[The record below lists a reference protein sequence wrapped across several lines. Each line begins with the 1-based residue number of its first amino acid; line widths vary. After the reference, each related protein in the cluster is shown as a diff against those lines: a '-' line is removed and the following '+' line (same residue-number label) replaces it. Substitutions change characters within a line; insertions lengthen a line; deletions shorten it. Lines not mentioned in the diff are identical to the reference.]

1 MGAGLWAAVGAA
13 LGAGPDR
20 PIRAGAKGLH
30 VGQFARRVPF
40 ATRWQRVVTVS
51 EPRRGRVGA
60 AAIAALASRLTARDQ
75 QVALACYEHRV
86 LTTEQLRRLYFSAPR
101 RARRRLARLYQLR
114 VLDRF
119 RPTLQPGQGS
129 AQHHWILDEAGAHV
143 VAAHLGIERTELRWS
158 HQRALAMLD
167 SQKLDHQVEV
177 NEFFTR
183 LSEEARQVG
192 GRLVDWWGERRCLAA
207 LNGQAGP
214 DGCGK
219 LALPGRRPLSFL
231 LELDRS
237 TEDHG
242 RLRQKARRYQKA
254 LPRSI
259 LSDEQPLLLVAVPTL
274 ARRDNAAA
282 TLAGSS
288 LPIRVLVWTPE
299 RSPLA
304 TLRDALDDFDTDIH
318 DRSFDLA
325 PLPAPD
331 D

>member
-1 MGAGLWAAVGAA
+1 MWAGLWAAMGAA

-20 PIRAGAKGLH
+20 PTRAASKRLH
-30 VGQFARRVPF
+30 VAGFALRVRF
-40 ATRWQRVVTVS
+40 ATRWWKVVTVL

-60 AAIAALASRLTARDQ
+60 AAIAALASHLTERDQ
-75 QVALACYEHRV
+75 QVALSCYEHRV

-101 RARRRLARLYQLR
+101 RARRRLTLLYQLR

-119 RPTLQPGQGS
+119 RPTLQPGQGT

-143 VAAHLGIERTELRWS
+143 VAARLGIERAELRWT
-158 HQRALAMLD
+158 HQRALGMFG
-167 SQKLDHQVEV
+167 SQKLDHQLEV
-177 NEFFTR
+177 NEFFTL
-183 LSEEARQVG
+183 LSEEAGQVG
-192 GRLVDWWGERRCLAA
+192 GRLVEWWGERRCLAA
-207 LNGQAGP
+207 LAGQAAP
-214 DGCGK
+214 DGYGK
-219 LALPGRRPLSFL
+219 LVLPGRRPVSFL

-259 LSDEQPLLLVAVPTL
+259 LADEQPLLLIAVRTP
-274 ARRDNAAA
+274 ARRDNAVAQ
-282 TLAGSS
+282 LAGSS
-288 LPIRVLVWTPE
+288 LPLRVCVWTPE

-304 TLRDALDDFDTDIH
+304 ALRDATDDFHTHTDN
-318 DRSFDLA
+318 RSSDLA
-325 PLPAPD
+325 ALPDPD

>member
-1 MGAGLWAAVGAA
+1 MTV
-13 LGAGPDR
+13 PET
-20 PIRAGAKGLH
+20 
-30 VGQFARRVPF
+30 RRV
-40 ATRWQRVVTVS
+40 
-51 EPRRGRVGA
+51 RVGA
-60 AAIAALASRLTARDQ
+60 AAIAALASRLTERDQ
-75 QVALACYEHRV
+75 LVALACYEHRV

-101 RARRRLARLYQLR
+101 RARRRLTLLYQLR

-143 VAAHLGIERTELRWS
+143 VAARLGVERNELRWR
-158 HQRALAMLD
+158 HQRALGIFG
-167 SQKLDHQVEV
+167 SQKLDHQLEV
-177 NEFFTR
+177 NEFFSR
-183 LSEEARQVG
+183 LAEEAGEAG
-192 GRLVDWWGERRCLAA
+192 GRLADWWGERRCLAA
-207 LNGQAGP
+207 LAGQAAP
-214 DGCGK
+214 DGYGK
-219 LALPGRRPLSFL
+219 IVLPGRRPVSFL

-242 RLRQKARRYQKA
+242 RLRRKARRYQKA

-259 LSDEQPLLLVAVPTL
+259 LADEQPQLLIAVPTL

-288 LPIRVLVWTPE
+288 LPLRVLVWTPA

-304 TLRDALDDFDTDIH
+304 TLRDALNDLDPHIS

>member
-1 MGAGLWAAVGAA
+1 MN
-13 LGAGPDR
+13 
-20 PIRAGAKGLH
+20 
-30 VGQFARRVPF
+30 VPE
-40 ATRWQRVVTVS
+40 T
-51 EPRRGRVGA
+51 RRGRVGA
-60 AAIAALASRLTARDQ
+60 AAIAALASRLTERDQ
-75 QVALACYEHRV
+75 QVALSCYEHRV

-101 RARRRLARLYQLR
+101 RARRRLTLLYQLR

-143 VAAHLGIERTELRWS
+143 VAAHLGVERNELRWR
-158 HQRALAMLD
+158 HQRDLGMFG
-167 SQKLDHQVEV
+167 SQKLDHQLEV
-177 NEFFTR
+177 NEFFSR
-183 LSEEARQVG
+183 LTEEAREAG
-192 GRLVDWWGERRCLAA
+192 GRLADWWGERRCLAA
-207 LNGQAGP
+207 HAGQAAP
-214 DGCGK
+214 DGYGK
-219 LALPGRRPLSFL
+219 LALPGRRPVSFL

-259 LSDEQPLLLVAVPTL
+259 LADQQPLLLVAVPTL

-304 TLRDALDDFDTDIH
+304 TLREALNDLDSHTDN
-318 DRSFDLA
+318 RSSDLA